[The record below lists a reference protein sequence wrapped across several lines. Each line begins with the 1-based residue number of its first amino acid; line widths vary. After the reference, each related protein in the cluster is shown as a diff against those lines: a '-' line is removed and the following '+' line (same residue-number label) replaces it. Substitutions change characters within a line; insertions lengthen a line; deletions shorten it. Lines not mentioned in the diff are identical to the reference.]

1 MNKDSDNNM
10 NILLFA
16 FLFNVFVPFNKVFS
30 SSIVEEIGQLSDS
43 FAFSTD
49 KLEQIVQDV
58 GIIEANEISDQIKKE
73 IGIFNEDN
81 VEDFGRKIV
90 SIKTTAKYHEEDFM
104 DIERKF
110 ADAFDIMG
118 SLF

>member
-1 MNKDSDNNM
+1 MNKDSDNNI

-43 FAFSTD
+43 FTFSTD
-49 KLEQIVQDV
+49 KLEQIVQDA

-73 IGIFNEDN
+73 IGIIEYDA
-81 VEDFGRKIV
+81 EDFGRKIV
-90 SIKTTAKYHEEDFM
+90 SIETTAKYHEEDFM

-110 ADAFDIMG
+110 ADAFDIMD